1 MRCLRAVQQIDW
13 DREEFNDNESD
24 DDSKTSFNNLHCVR
38 YTAADTNNA
47 EKRVC
52 KCGPFRVCNEQEVS
66 INGCFCDGR
75 THLKLVDHQSG
86 SVVQQNAACPNST
99 CSLLYYRH
107 SGNCRSF
114 VVHEGCAGDS
124 SCSAQVVIRVDGL
137 GTISDDYNSGNFTET
152 DHTLRLL
159 SGKYGLVDRCSYEGA
174 SPFSIPATTF
184 LIIIILVGACILAAC
199 LRCCQVFEM
208 HLLCKDMGSL
218 VLTTMRGDE
227 YEVANRE
234 RRDSADDDVSEPVG
248 DDSES
253 LRVQHIRLHI
263 LADEDAG
270 DLHLGVAESVA
281 SSDGTGV
288 EDDTAS
294 LTSVSDI
301 QSDLSSDDWSDRPI
315 PTDHSTV

>member
-1 MRCLRAVQQIDW
+1 MMRCLRAVQQIDS
-13 DREEFNDNESD
+13 DSEEFNDNEL

-52 KCGPFRVCNEQEVS
+52 KCGPFRVCNEQQVS

-137 GTISDDYNSGNFTET
+137 DTISDDYNSGNFTET

-199 LRCCQVFEM
+199 LRCCQVFGV

-218 VLTTMRGDE
+218 ALTTMRGDV

-234 RRDSADDDVSEPVG
+234 RRDSADDDISEPVG

-253 LRVQHIRLHI
+253 MRVQHIRLHI
-263 LADEDAG
+263 LADEDT
-270 DLHLGVAESVA
+270 DSHLSEAESVV
-281 SSDGTGV
+281 SSDGTG

-294 LTSVSDI
+294 LTSVSDV
-301 QSDLSSDDWSDRPI
+301 QSDLSSDDWSNR
-315 PTDHSTV
+315 